1 MTKQELI
8 GKLSEDLNVSKQA
21 AKDNFEIFLNRM
33 KEAITETGELKIP
46 DFGIF
51 KLRTTTPR
59 KGRNIL
65 TGETKDIPSTKT
77 IKFKLSKSLK
87 DNLNSVKK

>member
-21 AKDNFEIFLNRM
+21 AKDQFEIFLNRI

-51 KLRTTTPR
+51 KLKTTMPR

-87 DNLNSVKK
+87 DNLNTK

>member
-1 MTKQELI
+1 MNKQELI
-8 GKLSEDLNVSKQA
+8 GKLADDLNLSKQA
-21 AKDNFEIFLNRM
+21 AKDQFEIFLGRM
-33 KEAITETGELKIP
+33 KEAITETGELRIP
-46 DFGIF
+46 DFGVF

-65 TGETKDIPSTKT
+65 TGETKEIPATKT

-87 DNLNSVKK
+87 DNLNK